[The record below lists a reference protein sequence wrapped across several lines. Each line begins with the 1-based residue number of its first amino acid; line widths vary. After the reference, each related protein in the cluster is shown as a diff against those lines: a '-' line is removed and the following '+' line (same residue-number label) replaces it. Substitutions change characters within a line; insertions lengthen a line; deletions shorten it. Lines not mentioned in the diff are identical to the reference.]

1 MLEILGYILGAI
13 VVAWSLYDNIK
24 SSPSVNATQTSN
36 TSSDDSNIGG
46 YSPTDAS
53 TDPGYIGV
61 FSDDD

>member
-1 MLEILGYILGAI
+1 MLEILGYVLGAI

-24 SSPSVNATQTSN
+24 SSPSVNATQPSN
-36 TSSDDSNIGG
+36 QSSDDPDIGG

-53 TDPGYIGV
+53 TDAGYCGV